1 MVGLILKMSLRFV
14 SVEFVHG
21 FGEFFCGDVSECERY
36 RRFSIFSYDLGFFR
50 DPLRCLASDGDV
62 EVVEGVCYLIWLGVR
77 LSLEVDNCWGCPV
90 SSFLRHDCAEDPHS
104 LFRVSLI
111 C

>member
-1 MVGLILKMSLRFV
+1 MAGLILKVSLALFRLSLFIVLV
-14 SVEFVHG
+14 SSSVVMCRSVNG
-21 FGEFFCGDVSECERY
+21 T
-36 RRFSIFSYDLGFFR
+36 YDLGFLAR

-77 LSLEVDNCWGCPV
+77 LSLVVDNCWGCPV